1 MPLTPAIM
9 PQPADRRG
17 REGRSQPSVQ
27 YLRKKR
33 TATGISVRR
42 ATRTSPAKSTTHL
55 PPADSVGQTDRMM
68 TEAEALQTL
77 AREDPAVAEDA
88 RAALRSLT
96 AGGGLE
102 AISLLRL
109 QEFLWC
115 ALPNGVP
122 QAAERQLAVAAA
134 LARLLTL

>member
-9 PQPADRRG
+9 PQPAGPRG
-17 REGRSQPSVQ
+17 REGRRPP
-27 YLRKKR
+27 LRSISLQKR
-33 TATGISVRR
+33 TASGIPGGP
-42 ATRTSPAKSTTHL
+42 ATRTSLAKSTTHL
-55 PPADSVGQTDRMM
+55 PPAVLVGQTDRMM

-77 AREDPAVAEDA
+77 AREDPAVADDA

-122 QAAERQLAVAAA
+122 QARQRQLAVAAA
-134 LARLLTL
+134 LARPRT

>member
-9 PQPADRRG
+9 PQPAAPRG
-17 REGRSQPSVQ
+17 RGGHRRPLRSISLQ
-27 YLRKKR
+27 KR
-33 TATGISVRR
+33 TATGISVWPG
-42 ATRTSPAKSTTHL
+42 TRTSLVKSTTHL
-55 PPADSVGQTDRMM
+55 PPAVLVGQTDRMM

-77 AREDPAVAEDA
+77 AREDPAVADDA

-115 ALPNGVP
+115 ALSKRVP
-122 QAAERQLAVAAA
+122 QVAARP
-134 LARLLTL
+134 LA